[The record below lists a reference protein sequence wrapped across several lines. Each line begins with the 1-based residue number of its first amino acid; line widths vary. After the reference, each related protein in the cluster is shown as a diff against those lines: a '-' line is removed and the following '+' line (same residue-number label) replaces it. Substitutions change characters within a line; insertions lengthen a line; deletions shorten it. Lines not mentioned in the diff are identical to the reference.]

1 LAVGKIKLHNIFHS
15 SGQALLNLLLE
26 ERKAEFLPSI
36 FYALR
41 EEGIPISFIVQLI
54 AHNGSFI
61 LSLTTAQHYLNWVQA
76 ALQEG
81 LDLSRSTTLR
91 VQDNVTLI
99 TLYGPHLGEIPGI
112 ASRILSALVTDGVE
126 VLAMSASL
134 NSSLLVIPQESLAKS
149 LRSLNRICEIPKK

>member
-1 LAVGKIKLHNIFHS
+1 VAKIKLHNIFHS
-15 SGQALLNLLLE
+15 SGQALLTVLLE

-41 EEGIPISFIVQLI
+41 EEGIPISFIVQSI
-54 AHNGSFI
+54 DQNGNFI

-81 LDLSRSTTLR
+81 LDLSRSMTLR

-112 ASRILSALVTDGVE
+112 ASRILTALAADGVD

-134 NSSLLVIPQESLAKS
+134 NSSLLLVPEESLAKA

>member
-1 LAVGKIKLHNIFHS
+1 MAKIKLHDIFHS
-15 SGQALLNLLLE
+15 SGQALVTVLLE
-26 ERKAEFLPSI
+26 ERKVQFLPSI

-41 EEGIPISFIVQLI
+41 EEGIPISFIVQSM
-54 AHNGSFI
+54 GQRGDFT
-61 LSLTTAQHYLNWVQA
+61 LSLATAQQHSDWVRA

-81 LDLSRSTTLR
+81 LDLPPSMTLR
-91 VQDNVTLI
+91 VQDHLTLI

-134 NSSLLVIPQESLAKS
+134 NSSLLVISQKFLPKS
-149 LRSLNRICEIPKK
+149 LRSLNRIFEIPAK